1 MAGAARRHQREK
13 SSAGPHRTEQVG
25 LEHPVPV
32 LAGDALELPLQ
43 ENSGG
48 VDQDVDVT
56 HSFDRITRKRAEVSL
71 RTSVDSAIA
80 DSLVPSFRISPTVRS
95 MRGSSK
101 SETTMLAPCRAIA
114 FAIARP
120 TPLPPPMT
128 KATLFQ
134 SAPRVGPSISDRA
147 EY

>member
-1 MAGAARRHQREK
+1 MAGAARRHVREK

-56 HSFDRITRKRAEVSL
+56 HSFDRIALST
-71 RTSVDSAIA
+71 D
-80 DSLVPSFRISPTVRS
+80 VRS
-95 MRGSSK
+95 DASVRSLARDSK
-101 SETTMLAPCRAIA
+101 SETTMLAPCLAIA

-128 KATLFQ
+128 TATLFQ
-134 SAPRVGPSISDRA
+134 SAIA
-147 EY
+147 K